1 MISRLRKI
9 AEQQND
15 FIDEIRKEVI
25 EDIQNENTSNMDL
38 LNELDEADVR
48 HERGPICKGS
58 LVRKKGF
65 KVCIKCG
72 SVYKIMDGKCYS
84 VRG

>member
-9 AEQQND
+9 AEQQNN

-25 EDIQNENTSNMDL
+25 EDMQNENTSNMDL

-48 HERGPICKGS
+48 HERCPICKGS

>member
-25 EDIQNENTSNMDL
+25 EDMQNENTSNMDL

-48 HERGPICKGS
+48 HERCPICKGD

-72 SVYKIMDGKCYS
+72 TCISKCPFKAIS
-84 VRG
+84 